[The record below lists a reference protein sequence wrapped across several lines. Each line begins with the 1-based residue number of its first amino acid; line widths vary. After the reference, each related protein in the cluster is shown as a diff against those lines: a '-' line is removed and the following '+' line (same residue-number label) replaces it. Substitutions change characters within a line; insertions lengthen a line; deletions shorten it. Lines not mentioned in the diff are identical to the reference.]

1 MIFRD
6 VKHVVLTLNEAK
18 RSERVKGRKMVEG
31 ISCTEP
37 KRTYTQTFHNTCFVA
52 CNHNCD
58 RFFKIQTK
66 AAVFRKNSSTTMIVM
81 KSREDHGAKDS
92 QW

>member
-6 VKHVVLTLNEAK
+6 AKHVVLTLNEAK

-37 KRTYTQTFHNTCFVA
+37 KTYFYLNFP
-52 CNHNCD
+52 
-58 RFFKIQTK
+58 
-66 AAVFRKNSSTTMIVM
+66 
-81 KSREDHGAKDS
+81 
-92 QW
+92 